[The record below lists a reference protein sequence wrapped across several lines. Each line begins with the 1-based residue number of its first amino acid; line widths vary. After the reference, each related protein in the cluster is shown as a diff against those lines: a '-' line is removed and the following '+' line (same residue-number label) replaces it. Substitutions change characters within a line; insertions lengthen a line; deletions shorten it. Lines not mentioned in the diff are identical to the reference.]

1 MKDKKILIVED
12 DQDLILGM
20 SIRLKA
26 NGLSVV
32 TAMDGLSVIS
42 VARKEQPD
50 LILLDL
56 GLPAGDGFIVLER
69 LKTNT
74 MLMGIP
80 VIVISAREKS
90 ANSERAL
97 KAGAKAYLQKPVDN
111 ETLLRVIENTLQSVA

>member
-1 MKDKKILIVED
+1 MKDKKILIVEE